1 MQIITN
7 NKEKIKLNRLPIY
20 DKADMIKVYE
30 ARYKKKPA
38 SDNELLDGLNS
49 DDIDNM
55 NKRYSLVSFF
65 NFSPK
70 NYSKTSDSFYPII
83 DNNHNVYM
91 QGGCT
96 DGVNLYYLFLQK
108 DNSKEIKNAAKQD
121 IVINHRIFDKSAI
134 IKVHCGGIKKS
145 NGDGKIYRYYV
156 DKNEIKF
163 NKFKNNIHDSFL
175 SMAHHANDVVYIPD
189 LPVLVNG
196 KVVKKPY
203 ILVCGSFSFYL
214 IDPNSLEVV
223 NNNLIYLKGMLD
235 LAGVDHITKL
245 DFTLSRDAAYKKNI
259 TDMYNSTNS
268 YDRYKIVGLTYN
280 SKNKIL
286 TLLYNYIDF
295 DVKNCKVGDKID
307 PTTTGQYIITYKFED
322 NPNEMTSTNEYLKIK
337 PVYYKNGKYMEY
349 YDYTS
354 EALIQNLIYNPEGYY
369 SLCGIDTDNT
379 RVFHC
384 RSNEKQS
391 INRIYQFNPS
401 YKNGLFD
408 AYKLKKYYQVMG
420 DDSFQFNEIENICY
434 RILSSGN
441 YRFFIGF
448 KGYKYKSNEMKY
460 GTILYY
466 DCTPSQL

>member
-7 NKEKIKLNRLPIY
+7 NKEKINLNRLPIY

-38 SDNELLDGLNS
+38 NDNELLDGLNS

-65 NFSPK
+65 TKK
-70 NYSKTSDSFYPII
+70 NYSKTSNSFYL
-83 DNNHNVYM
+83 DDLTNHKIYM

-96 DGVNLYYLFLQK
+96 DGVNLYYIFYQK
-108 DNSKEIKNAAKQD
+108 ESGSICE
-121 IVINHRIFDKSAI
+121 KSAI

-156 DKNEIKF
+156 DKNEIRF
-163 NKFKNNIHDSFL
+163 NKFKSSISSGFL
-175 SMAHHANDVVYIPD
+175 NMAHHANDVVYIPD

-203 ILVCGSFSFYL
+203 LLVCGSFSFYL
-214 IDPNSLEVV
+214 IDPNTLEVV

-235 LAGVDHITKL
+235 LAGGDHITKL
-245 DFTLSRDAAYKKNI
+245 DFTLGIDAAYKKNI
-259 TDMYNSTNS
+259 TDMYDGTNS

-286 TLLYNYIDF
+286 TLLYNYIYF
-295 DVKNCKVGDKID
+295 DIKEYKVKDKGVE
-307 PTTTGQYIITYKFED
+307 PTVAGKFIITYKFED
-322 NPNEMTSTNEYLKIK
+322 NPNEMSSTNEYLKIK
-337 PVYYKNGKYMEY
+337 PVHYKNGKYI
-349 YDYTS
+349 DYTS
-354 EALIQNLIYNPEGYY
+354 GDLVQNLIYNPEGYY
-369 SLCGIDTDNT
+369 SLCGIDIDNT

-408 AYKLKKYYQVMG
+408 AYKLKKYYQVIG